1 MLKVAFW
8 VFGLLKSTKHELV
21 LVCFNTP
28 IDTMKLLSTV
38 ISIAIALAPVSAFA
52 VSVQPLHFPANSYC
66 GNAASANTWYTIKA
80 NKGQQVTIGVPLDYS
95 ESVLL
100 KVVNINT
107 GKVVTLK
114 QIFGVSND
122 LLVFRFITGGNY
134 TYRVEFRDMD
144 TNRKIG
150 GSFSTCIE

>member
-1 MLKVAFW
+1 
-8 VFGLLKSTKHELV
+8 
-21 LVCFNTP
+21 
-28 IDTMKLLSTV
+28 MKLLTALAST
-38 ISIAIALAPVSAFA
+38 AITLAPVSAFA
-52 VSVQPLHFPANSYC
+52 LSVQPLHFPANSYC

-80 NKGQQVTIGVPLDYS
+80 NKGQQVTIGVPMDYG
-95 ESVLL
+95 ETVLTR
-100 KVVNINT
+100 VVNINT
-107 GKVVTLK
+107 GKVVILK